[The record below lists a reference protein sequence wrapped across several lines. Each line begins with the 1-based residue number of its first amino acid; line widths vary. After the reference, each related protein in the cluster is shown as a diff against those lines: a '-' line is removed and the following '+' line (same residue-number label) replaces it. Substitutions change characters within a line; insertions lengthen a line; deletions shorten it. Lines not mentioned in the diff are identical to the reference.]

1 MDVYKLLYD
10 QLNTAEKSHIE
21 WNCLTQRTS
30 SSKQESDLYAS
41 ILTIRMA
48 YTMHTAQVCS
58 HMLIHTSLL
67 VFHYNLMNI

>member
-1 MDVYKLLYD
+1 MYVYKLLYD
-10 QLNTAEKSHIE
+10 QLNTAEKSHTE

-48 YTMHTAQVCS
+48 YTMHTVHVCS
-58 HMLIHTSLL
+58 HMLTHASLL
-67 VFHYNLMNI
+67 VFHYNLMNM